1 MWRLVCL
8 LTLLLISTPLL
19 AVDAPPKR
27 YALLI
32 GVAKYEHSSMN
43 QPEPLKYPE
52 EDAKA
57 LGALLK
63 SGGYTVDLVIGKQA
77 TLKTIQAKFE
87 GLKTQAEADGVVI
100 VGLFGHGVEIE
111 TLDERN
117 EVVQGGC
124 FCPYDTELRSVKDNR
139 GNQLFDK
146 QKQPLQEPDPNTLI
160 KLSDLMV
167 TLKQAKAENRV
178 LFADCCRSVPNQ
190 ARGRSFG
197 AGFRA
202 QDLPQNTAVL
212 FGCSPNEKAFEHPDW
227 GHGAF
232 TKYLLDELPRLS
244 SEGKVTTGTLIDR
257 LKDRVPK
264 LVASVSPRDRQI
276 PKPFFTDSI
285 DLQLSSIAP
294 VMKPG
299 PSSSKPTN
307 ELDDLQRIADDP
319 DYSRGSALYW
329 GLGTKIDEPLAAEL
343 LLKAANRNHPLAMG
357 FVARFYHRGEQLLLD
372 TDEAG
377 KWANRAKSR
386 IEALAEKGNPSAQV
400 MMGWFSHF
408 GIGVPQDS
416 PTAAKWY
423 QKAAEQNFSVGQSTF
438 GFMYAKGDGV
448 PKNSVEA
455 IKWFRKAAEQ
465 NNAMAQMNFGFMYL
479 NGDGVSKDLVE
490 GIKWIRKAAEQNH
503 PMAQRN
509 LGYYYDS
516 GEGVTRD
523 FVEAVKWY
531 RKAAEQNEA
540 MAQGNLGWMY
550 ANGNGVSKDPGE
562 AVKWYLKA
570 AERNNAMAQN
580 NLGAMYVGGE
590 GVPKNPA
597 EAVGWYRKS
606 AERNYATAQN
616 NLGEMYLIGE
626 GASND
631 PAEAFKWFR
640 KAADQDD
647 IKGEIN
653 LANCYK
659 NGSGVTKDLQEAARL
674 YRKAL
679 ANPKMTS
686 EQKKIIEDF
695 LASIGESR

>member
-8 LTLLLISTPLL
+8 LTFLLISTPLF
-19 AVDAPPKR
+19 AVDPPPKR

-32 GVAKYEHSSMN
+32 GVAKYEHSGMN

-57 LGALLK
+57 LGEVLK
-63 SGGYTVDLVIGKQA
+63 SGGYTVDLLIGKQA
-77 TLKTIQAKFE
+77 TLKTILAKFE
-87 GLKTQAEADGVVI
+87 GLKKQAEADGVVI

-111 TLDERN
+111 TRDERN
-117 EVVQGGC
+117 EVVMGGC
-124 FCPYDTELRSVKDNR
+124 FCPYDTELRSVKDNK
-139 GNQLFDK
+139 GNQLFDG
-146 QKQPLQEPDPNTLI
+146 QKQPLQEPDPSTLV

-178 LFADCCRSVPNQ
+178 VLADCCRSVPNQ

-232 TKYLLDELPRLS
+232 TKCLLDELPRLS

-285 DLQLSSIAP
+285 DLQLTLIAP

-299 PSSSKPTN
+299 PLSSKPTN

-319 DYSRGSALYW
+319 DYARGSALYW

-357 FVARFYHRGEQLLLD
+357 FVARFYHRGEQLLPD

-386 IEALAEKGNPSAQV
+386 IEALAEKGDPTAQV
-400 MMGWFSHF
+400 IMGWFSDF
-408 GIGVPQDS
+408 GIGIPPNFPV
-416 PTAAKWY
+416 AVKWY
-423 QKAAEQNFSVGQSTF
+423 RKAAEQNFSVAQSNL
-438 GFMYAKGDGV
+438 GAMYGSGDGV
-448 PKNSVEA
+448 TKDPVEA
-455 IKWFRKAAEQ
+455 VKWYRKAADQ
-465 NNAMAQMNFGFMYL
+465 NLAMAQ
-479 NGDGVSKDLVE
+479 S
-490 GIKWIRKAAEQNH
+490 
-503 PMAQRN
+503 N
-509 LGYYYDS
+509 LGFFYQN
-516 GEGVTRD
+516 GEGVPKD
-523 FVEAVKWY
+523 PVEAVKWY
-531 RKAAEQNEA
+531 RKAAEQNGAEA
-540 MAQGNLGWMY
+540 QYNLGVIY
-550 ANGNGVSKDPGE
+550 QNGTGVQKDLIE
-562 AVKWYLKA
+562 AVRWYRKA
-570 AERNNAMAQN
+570 AEQNYPMAQN
-580 NLGAMYVGGE
+580 NLGFMYLNGE
-590 GVPKNPA
+590 GVPK
-597 EAVGWYRKS
+597 
-606 AERNYATAQN
+606 
-616 NLGEMYLIGE
+616 
-626 GASND
+626 D
-631 PAEAFKWFR
+631 PAEAFMLYR
-640 KAADQDD
+640 KAADRNNVNGQ
-647 IKGEIN
+647 IG
-653 LANCYK
+653 LANCYF
-659 NGSGVTKDLQEAARL
+659 NGNGVTQDRQEAVRW

-679 ANPKMTS
+679 ANPKIT
-686 EQKKIIEDF
+686 EQSTKEIKVF
-695 LASIGESR
+695 LASIGEDDLPAPPPAAEKTG